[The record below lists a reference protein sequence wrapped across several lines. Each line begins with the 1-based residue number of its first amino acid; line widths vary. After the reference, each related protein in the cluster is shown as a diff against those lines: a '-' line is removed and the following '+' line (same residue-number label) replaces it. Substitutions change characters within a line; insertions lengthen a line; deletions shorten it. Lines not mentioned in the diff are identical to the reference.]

1 MIMIDTVRALST
13 DIRAD
18 IESQFSTAIFQVF
31 IYLSGT
37 PALAAKAPLI
47 LRLCKPNCFASKPR
61 ELNLSGNTSLIR
73 V

>member
-18 IESQFSTAIFQVF
+18 IESQFSTD
-31 IYLSGT
+31 LSGT

-47 LRLCKPNCFASKPR
+47 LRLCKPNCFALTCLGTP
-61 ELNLSGNTSLIR
+61 LS
-73 V
+73 